1 MDFLVDDGDDGNFDD
16 DPELMRELAAI
27 QRAELKRK
35 EKAKKSA
42 PSSSKSQATLD
53 DFADDFNDDDLEA
66 ELDALLAADEP
77 LPKQS
82 KQQHHV
88 QKPVL
93 YDEDEISEETPT
105 SSSTAHEI
113 SPSKLTEIKS
123 EEKPQPMSSST
134 VEPTPPPLPTRNAT
148 LTSST
153 VQPPVVP
160 AHNSTV
166 PIQKPAEDVQTKAKN
181 LLIRR
186 RQAYALNAKLALED
200 QNTEYAKE
208 CAETVQMFDQ
218 ALEACEE
225 QEITM
230 EDLSEIP
237 QTPPPY
243 KKKVA
248 PIKPLATLEDELV
261 ARIRRFGE
269 LAVEFEQSGDVS
281 RSRMQKRL
289 SDQLKQAL
297 VLHRKG
303 RPIKPET
310 LPVPLG
316 FSVLKATE
324 ATAAPASLPVPTQP
338 KAAMRSKTPSPA
350 PSTKLTPQEQTEI
363 LKSKILEYKK
373 AALLA
378 KKKGDLPAAAKY
390 LQAAK
395 VLEKEV
401 SGRTEPQ
408 PKPSTSAA
416 GATAPATT
424 AHASKL
430 EDNLRQQ
437 LELIMKLRT
446 QFNAVKD
453 VKRTL
458 FYDELI
464 RKCSSNLKVVYSA
477 AKQGDPLL
485 YYRTH
490 QINLPTLEINPGL
503 AVDVVEVKIKSIS
516 DLKLPDGWKPKD
528 AYTFVTFEFPFPHE
542 SHQTGK
548 TKTVTGTDNP
558 EFDEAFQLNIN
569 RKTRQLQRICQRSP
583 LKLAV
588 YQKGGFLRSDK
599 LCGEANILLGS
610 LINQATLTVKQDL
623 LIQRKKTGGT
633 ISVEIRVQKPLDDK
647 KMNTTKPYPW
657 IQLEEH
663 VIPDV
668 EELDESMISG
678 TSGFSYL

>member
-1 MDFLVDDGDDGNFDD
+1 MDFLIDDGDDGNFDD

-35 EKAKKSA
+35 EKAKKVA
-42 PSSSKSQATLD
+42 PSRSKSQPTLD
-53 DFADDFNDDDLEA
+53 DFVDDINDDDLEA

-82 KQQHHV
+82 KQQHQQ
-88 QKPVL
+88 QKQTV

-105 SSSTAHEI
+105 SSSTAREI
-113 SPSKLTEIKS
+113 SPSKLTEKPEIKS
-123 EEKPQPMSSST
+123 EEKPQPMSPST
-134 VEPTPPPLPTRNAT
+134 AEPTPPPLPTRNST

-153 VQPPVVP
+153 VQPPSVP
-160 AHNSTV
+160 VHNSV
-166 PIQKPAEDVQTKAKN
+166 APVEKPAEDVQTKAKN

-243 KKKVA
+243 KRKVT
-248 PIKPLATLEDELV
+248 PIKPLATLEEELV
-261 ARIRRFGE
+261 ARIKRFGE

-324 ATAAPASLPVPTQP
+324 ANATAASLPVPTQP
-338 KAAMRSKTPSPA
+338 KAPMRSKTPSPA
-350 PSTKLTPQEQTEI
+350 PSTNLTTQEQTEI

-378 KKKGDLPAAAKY
+378 KKKDDLPAAAKY

-408 PKPSTSAA
+408 PGPSTSAA
-416 GATAPATT
+416 GATATENI

-430 EDNLRQQ
+430 EADLRQQ

-446 QFNAVKD
+446 QFNALKD

-464 RKCSSNLKVVYSA
+464 RKCSGNLKVVYSA

-485 YYRTH
+485 YYRIH
-490 QINLPTLEINPGL
+490 QINLPALEINPGL
-503 AVDVVEVKIKSIS
+503 AIDVVEVKIKAIS
-516 DLKLPDGWKPKD
+516 NLKLPDGWKPKD
-528 AYTFVTFEFPFPHE
+528 AYTFVTYEFPFPHE
-542 SHQTGK
+542 LHQTGK
-548 TKTVTGTDNP
+548 TKIVTGTDNP

-599 LCGEANILLGS
+599 PCGEANILLGS
-610 LINQATLTVKQDL
+610 LINQATLTVEQDL

-633 ISVEIRVQKPLDDK
+633 ISVEIRVQKPLDEK
-647 KMNTTKPYPW
+647 KMNTVKPYPW

-663 VIPDV
+663 VTTHV
-668 EELDESMISG
+668 
-678 TSGFSYL
+678 